1 VGNRHFRAVRQ
12 PNWCDRHF
20 LKLWFLFFLFFF
32 GFYYYFL
39 TFQSG
44 KTFRPFPP
52 PKKDI
57 SLAIKRN
64 DRQIDLKCPSHA
76 SSVNRRKN
84 YRKKKENE
92 RKGLG
97 WKATEYCVL
106 FVNGGR

>member
-1 VGNRHFRAVRQ
+1 MRPSFFKIVIS
-12 PNWCDRHF
+12 F
-20 LKLWFLFFLFFF
+20 LSIFF

-97 WKATEYCVL
+97 
-106 FVNGGR
+106 